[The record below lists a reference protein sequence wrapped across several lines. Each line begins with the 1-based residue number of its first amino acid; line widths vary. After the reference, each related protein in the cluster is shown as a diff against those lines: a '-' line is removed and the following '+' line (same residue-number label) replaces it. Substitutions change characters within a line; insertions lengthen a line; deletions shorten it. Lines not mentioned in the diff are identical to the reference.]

1 MMTDSDMKTQPV
13 RSKDR
18 FLVFGSPCIGEA
30 EIDEVVATLR
40 SGWIGTGPR
49 VAKFEKQFTSYIG
62 SPFCVAVNSC
72 TAALHLS
79 LLALKLEPGSEV
91 ITSPMTFCATVNAI
105 IHAGLTPVLADI
117 DPVTMNIDP
126 REIERKI
133 TPKTRALLPIHFAGR
148 PCDMDAIMAIAKKHN
163 LSVIED
169 CAHSIESEYKGKK
182 TGTFGDFGC
191 FSFYV
196 TKNIITGEGGMICC
210 KDQEKASYVKILAL
224 HGMSADAWKRFSD
237 EGYKH
242 YFVVDSGFKYNMM
255 DIQAAIGIHQIEKIE
270 PFYQRRKEIWNR
282 YLTAFKN
289 LPVVL
294 PAPPEPDTRHALHLF
309 TILINEQTCGI
320 NRDSFLSRMT
330 FHNIGVGVHYLS
342 IPEHPFYQSRYGWSP
357 EQFPNARKI
366 GRETV
371 SLPLSP
377 RLTDSDV
384 EDVIDAVKISLQT

>member
-1 MMTDSDMKTQPV
+1 
-13 RSKDR
+13 
-18 FLVFGSPCIGEA
+18 
-30 EIDEVVATLR
+30 
-40 SGWIGTGPR
+40 
-49 VAKFEKQFTSYIG
+49 
-62 SPFCVAVNSC
+62 
-72 TAALHLS
+72 
-79 LLALKLEPGSEV
+79 
-91 ITSPMTFCATVNAI
+91 
-105 IHAGLTPVLADI
+105 
-117 DPVTMNIDP
+117 
-126 REIERKI
+126 
-133 TPKTRALLPIHFAGR
+133 
-148 PCDMDAIMAIAKKHN
+148 MDAIMAIAKKHN

-255 DIQAAIGIHQIEKIE
+255 DIQAAIGIHQMEKIE
-270 PFYQRRKEIWNR
+270 PFYKRRQEIWNR
-282 YLTAFKN
+282 YLTAFKD

-294 PAPPEPDTRHALHLF
+294 PAPPEPETRHALHLF
-309 TILINEQTCGI
+309 TLLINEQTCGI
-320 NRDSFLSRMT
+320 SRDSFLSRMT
-330 FHNIGVGVHYLS
+330 YHNIGVGVHYLS
-342 IPEHPFYQSRYGWSP
+342 IPEHPFYQSRYWWLP

-384 EDVIDAVKISLQT
+384 EDVIAAVKVSLQT